1 MQLKFTQGKNHKW
14 WALGTVSIGVFMAV
28 LDANIVNIALP
39 HIMASFHADLIT
51 IEWVILAYLLTIS
64 VMVLTAGRLADIVG
78 RKKVYRAGFGVFI
91 VGSALCSAAPG
102 PDWLIAARVI
112 QALGASMTMANGLAI
127 TTAVFP
133 ARQRG
138 QALGINSTTV
148 ALGATLGPTLG
159 GLLVDSLGWRSV
171 FYLNLP
177 VGLIGMVMAHLVL
190 REELV
195 STAGPQRLSFDWL
208 GAVTS
213 GVTLGAFILAL
224 SQGGVWGWSSLPT
237 LALLGTTALFF
248 AAFILAE
255 RREKDAIIDLSFFR
269 KRAFATGV
277 SASFLNFLAMSSN
290 QFLMPFFLQTVQGYS
305 ARQAGL
311 MITPVAVM
319 LAVMGPLSGRLSD
332 RFGAR
337 TFSSVGLGL
346 VGLALLWLSFIP
358 QDAGYLQVLVALA
371 MVGAGIGLF
380 QSPNNSSV
388 LSAVPRTSYGTTA
401 AFLNLT
407 RTTGQ
412 VTGVAVAGTIV
423 TIVMGGA
430 MEAVTTGAR
439 ASASQ
444 VQPFLDG
451 MHAAYMAGAAFAFAG
466 SAASLLR
473 GPRPA
478 PVEAEQGP
486 ARPGGPGGQSPR
498 QP

>member
-1 MQLKFTQGKNHKW
+1 MRLEFTQGENHKW
-14 WALGTVSIGVFMAV
+14 WVLGTVSIGVFMAV
-28 LDANIVNIALP
+28 LDSNIVNIALP
-39 HIMASFHADLIT
+39 SVMTSFRTDLIT
-51 IEWVILAYLLTIS
+51 VEWVVLAYLLTIS
-64 VMVLTAGRLADIVG
+64 VMLLPMGRLADIVG

-91 VGSALCSAAPG
+91 LGSALCGVAPG
-102 PDWLIAARVI
+102 VGWLIAARMI

-127 TTAVFP
+127 TTAIFP

-138 QALGINSTTV
+138 QALGLNSTTV
-148 ALGATLGPTLG
+148 AVGATLGPTLG
-159 GLLVDSLGWRSV
+159 GLLVDALGWRSI

-177 VGLIGMVMAHLVL
+177 VGLIGMAMAHLVL

-195 STAGPQRLSFDWL
+195 TTTGDKRPSFDWP

-213 GVTLGAFILAL
+213 AVTLGAFILTMSRAE
-224 SQGGVWGWSSLPT
+224 VWGWAALPT
-237 LALLGTTALFF
+237 LALLSTAIVFF
-248 AAFILAE
+248 VAFIVVE
-255 RREKDAIIDLSFFR
+255 RRSADAMIDLAFFR
-269 KRAFATGV
+269 NRAFAAGV
-277 SASFLNFLAMSSN
+277 GASLLTFLAMSSN
-290 QFLMPFFLQTVQGYS
+290 QFLMPFFLQTVQGYQ

-319 LAVMGPLSGRLSD
+319 LAVMGPISGRLSD

-337 TFSSVGLGL
+337 AFSSIGLGI

-358 QDAGYLQVLVALA
+358 RDASYVQVLVALA

-388 LSAVPRTSYGTTA
+388 LSTVPRASYGTTA

-407 RTTGQ
+407 RNTGQ
-412 VTGVAVAGTIV
+412 VTGIAVAGTIV

-430 MEAVTTGAR
+430 MESLASGAP

-451 MHAAYMAGAAFAFAG
+451 MHAAYLAGAAFAFAG
-466 SAASLLR
+466 CLASLVR
-473 GPRPA
+473 GPRLA
-478 PVEAEQGP
+478 PVEDAP
-486 ARPGGPGGQSPR
+486 ALGGSPVVGSRPSRPC
-498 QP
+498 